1 MERARKF
8 EVTIFEV
15 LANGGLRDS
24 VPWAGNWTPTLLSG
38 KQVKGPMRKLW
49 VEENVD
55 GHSG

>member
-1 MERARKF
+1 M
-8 EVTIFEV
+8 TIFEV

-24 VPWAGNWTPTLLSG
+24 VLWAGNWTPTLLSG